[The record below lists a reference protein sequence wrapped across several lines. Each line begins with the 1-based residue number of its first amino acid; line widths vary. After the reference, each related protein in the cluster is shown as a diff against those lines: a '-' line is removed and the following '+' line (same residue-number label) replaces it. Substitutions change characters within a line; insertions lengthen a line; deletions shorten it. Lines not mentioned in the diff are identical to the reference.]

1 MTENIPVVRLTAAQS
16 PATAQSLSP
25 QSDDDSATPSF
36 SLAFAAAALETQAAR
51 ALDVHGPAA
60 LRGAAAPN
68 ARSRESAQGDAARAA
83 PTAQPAS
90 SHEASGALP
99 RAEGSSARTEAAAQ
113 TSPHASAQ
121 TTAPTTQPTQPAA
134 PFIGLIAASP
144 SGAQP
149 APGASQNTTNVQA
162 AARADAARPSGQAGR
177 TALQTPTAPAARDNF
192 AAATQ
197 NTFAKI
203 AARNA
208 EGASQFDIRL
218 DPPELGRVEGRLTVQ
233 ESGKAVLV
241 LTFDNQAALDLFQ
254 RDEAALRAALE
265 NAGADTNGAA
275 VDLEFRFEDQTP
287 AESPPLFD
295 GDGLIAETLIDD
307 PVADRAPIPF
317 SRGVVDIRI

>member
-60 LRGAAAPN
+60 SRGAAAPS

-90 SHEASGALP
+90 SHEASGALA
-99 RAEGSSARTEAAAQ
+99 RAEGSSARPEAAAQ

-121 TTAPTTQPTQPAA
+121 TTAPTTQQAA

-177 TALQTPTAPAARDNF
+177 TALQTPTAPAARDNI

-203 AARNA
+203 AARHA

-275 VDLEFRFEDQTP
+275 VDLEFRFEDQTLD
-287 AESPPLFD
+287 ESPPLFD